1 MLLITFNI
9 WFVLF
14 LCDWSVWFMIISME
28 VFVSQHISVPILILN
43 SRVVANKTKGG
54 KLTDKTMVVDLNGD
68 R

>member
-1 MLLITFNI
+1 
-9 WFVLF
+9 
-14 LCDWSVWFMIISME
+14 MIISME

>member
-28 VFVSQHISVPILILN
+28 VFVSQYISVPIFILN

-54 KLTDKTMVVDLNGD
+54 KLTDKTMAVDLDGD